1 MTVER
6 AMPHEIVTRGTG
18 GLAER
23 EWERA
28 ISATYYLQEVRS
40 AGGRDFHGRLAVQP
54 VGAVSLSRIVST
66 PVTYR
71 RRPLQIAAHA
81 EGYHLVTIPLRGDL
95 FFEQEAAHAHCPAQC
110 FLTERGDLPY
120 ELHQPGDNEL
130 LVVRLPE
137 SLLDGFL
144 PRGRTFQGRT
154 IGRPV
159 GFSGLFIDF
168 ARSVM
173 ANADGLDP
181 KRAPVAARQLLELL
195 ALALTEEGERDT
207 ESGESA
213 VAAAHLRRIKAAI
226 RRRLAEPDVTPA
238 LIAADCGLSVRYLHR
253 LFAAAGTTM
262 GRWTVEQRLT
272 EADGALRDPRRRGS
286 LAMVAQTHGFS
297 DQSQFCRHYKRRFG
311 RTPGET
317 RAEAI
322 GRAART
328 HLS

>member
-1 MTVER
+1 
-6 AMPHEIVTRGTG
+6 MPHEIVARGDGAT
-18 GLAER
+18 AAR
-23 EWERA
+23 EWQQA
-28 ISATYYLQEVRS
+28 ISATYYLQEVHS
-40 AGGRDFHGRLAVQP
+40 PDGRDFHGRLSVQP

-130 LVVRLPE
+130 LVLRLPE

-154 IGRPV
+154 IGRPE
-159 GFSGLFIDF
+159 GFAGLFIDF
-168 ARSVM
+168 ARSAM

-181 KRAPVAARQLLELL
+181 QRAPVVAKQLMELL
-195 ALALTEEGERDT
+195 ALALTEGGRAI

-213 VAAAHLRRIKAAI
+213 VAAAHLRRIKAVI
-226 RRRLAEPDVTPA
+226 RRRLAEPDLSPA
-238 LIAADCGLSVRYLHR
+238 LVAAECGLSVRYLHR
-253 LFAAAGTTM
+253 LFAGAGTTL
-262 GRWTVEQRLT
+262 GRWVVEQRLT
-272 EADGALRDPRRRGS
+272 GADGALRDPRNRAS
-286 LAMVAQTHGFS
+286 LATVAHSHGFS

-317 RAEAI
+317 RAEAA
-322 GRAART
+322 GRAGRGR
-328 HLS
+328 

>member
-1 MTVER
+1 
-6 AMPHEIVTRGTG
+6 MPHEIVARGAG
-18 GLAER
+18 PAAAR

-40 AGGRDFHGRLAVQP
+40 PGGRDFHGRLAVQA
-54 VGAVSLSRIVST
+54 VGAISLSRIVST

-81 EGYHLVTIPLRGDL
+81 EGYHLVTMPLRGDL
-95 FFEQEAAHAHCPAQC
+95 FFEQEAAHAHCPAHC

-144 PRGRTFQGRT
+144 PRGQGFEGRR
-154 IGRPV
+154 IGRPG
-159 GFSGLFIDF
+159 GFAGLFMDV
-168 ARSVM
+168 ARAAM
-173 ANADGLDP
+173 ANGDGLDP
-181 KRAPVAARQLLELL
+181 ARSPVVARHLLELL
-195 ALALTEEGERDT
+195 ALALTEGDRGT

-238 LIAADCGLSVRYLHR
+238 RIAADCGLSVRYLHR
-253 LFAAAGTTM
+253 LFAGAGTTM
-262 GRWTVEQRLT
+262 GRWMVEQRLVG
-272 EADGALRDPRRRGS
+272 ADGALRDPRNRAS
-286 LAMVAQTHGFS
+286 LAAVALSHGFF

-317 RAEAI
+317 RAEATGAS
-322 GRAART
+322 GRRN
-328 HLS
+328 

>member
-1 MTVER
+1 
-6 AMPHEIVTRGTG
+6 MPNEIVTRGTG
-18 GLAER
+18 GAAER

-40 AGGRDFHGRLAVQP
+40 PGGRDFRGCLSVQP

-95 FFEQEAAHAHCPAQC
+95 FFEQQAAHAHCPAQC

-144 PRGRTFQGRT
+144 PRGRAFQGRT
-154 IGRPV
+154 IGRPE
-159 GFSGLFIDF
+159 GFAGLFIDF
-168 ARSVM
+168 ARSLM
-173 ANADGLDP
+173 ANAEGLDP
-181 KRAPVAARQLLELL
+181 TRAPVVARQLMELL
-195 ALALTEEGERDT
+195 ALALSEGERGT

-213 VAAAHLRRIKAAI
+213 VASAHLRRIKAAI
-226 RRRLAEPDVTPA
+226 RRRLADPDLTPA
-238 LIAADCGLSVRYLHR
+238 RIAADCGLSVRYLHR
-253 LFAAAGTTM
+253 LFAGAGTTM
-262 GRWTVEQRLT
+262 GRWTIEQRLA

-286 LAMVAQTHGFS
+286 LAMVAQSHGFS

-317 RAEAI
+317 RAEAA
-322 GRAART
+322 GLADRRN
-328 HLS
+328 

>member
-1 MTVER
+1 
-6 AMPHEIVTRGTG
+6 MPNEIVTRGTG
-18 GLAER
+18 GAAER

-40 AGGRDFHGRLAVQP
+40 AGGRDFRGRLSVQP
-54 VGAVSLSRIVST
+54 VGAISLSRIVST

-130 LVVRLPE
+130 LVLRLPE

-144 PRGRTFQGRT
+144 PRGRAFQGRT
-154 IGRPV
+154 IGRPE
-159 GFSGLFIDF
+159 GFAGLFIDF
-168 ARSVM
+168 ARSAM

-181 KRAPVAARQLLELL
+181 ERAPVVARQLMELL
-195 ALALTEEGERDT
+195 ALALTEGGRDT

-226 RRRLAEPDVTPA
+226 RRRLAEPNLTPA
-238 LIAADCGLSVRYLHR
+238 LIAAECGLSVRYLHR
-253 LFAAAGTTM
+253 LFSAAGTTM
-262 GRWTVEQRLT
+262 GRWTIEQRLA
-272 EADGALRDPRRRGS
+272 EADGALRDPRRRSS
-286 LAMVAQTHGFS
+286 LAMVAQSHGFS
-297 DQSQFCRHYKRRFG
+297 DQSQFCRHYKKRFG

-317 RAEAI
+317 RAEAASRA
-322 GRAART
+322 GRG
-328 HLS
+328 S